1 MLTGTA
7 DHSKFGKGGGQRID
21 LKFSGFLQT
30 DGIRL
35 VIAQD
40 VENEFL
46 PQIPMIGSVFGD
58 AETDVE
64 AHRMNFDF
72 FSLSR
77 KACDFLEEQVKA
89 DKPFYLQLSHYA
101 VHKQL
106 QSLAETQAK
115 YEMKKRGK
123 WHYRAE
129 FAACAEDLDTGIGI
143 VLDKLAGSRIDGRRR
158 FFLSDA
164 RHEIQR
170 AVKVERSNS

>member
-1 MLTGTA
+1 
-7 DHSKFGKGGGQRID
+7 
-21 LKFSGFLQT
+21 
-30 DGIRL
+30 
-35 VIAQD
+35 
-40 VENEFL
+40 
-46 PQIPMIGSVFGD
+46 D

-123 WHYRAE
+123 WRYRAE